1 MKMEIEVEMLTGR
14 RSRKSRRRRRRRRR
28 RGRRGATTWLLFP
41 SPPDHA
47 LALQAFSHCKEIAD
61 ARTAAATLEVYP
73 RRRRGE
79 VNDPIR
85 CRCFS

>member
-14 RSRKSRRRRRRRRR
+14 RSRKSRRRRRRR

-61 ARTAAATLEVYP
+61 ARTAAATLEV
-73 RRRRGE
+73 
-79 VNDPIR
+79 
-85 CRCFS
+85 

>member
-14 RSRKSRRRRRRRRR
+14 RSRKSRRRRRRR
-28 RGRRGATTWLLFP
+28 RRGATTWLLFP

-61 ARTAAATLEVYP
+61 ARTAAATLEV
-73 RRRRGE
+73 
-79 VNDPIR
+79 
-85 CRCFS
+85 